1 MYVWVDALTNYLT
14 GVGFPDTDSDAFRK
28 YWPADVHVI
37 GKDISR
43 FHAVYW
49 PAFLMSAGL
58 ELPKRVMIHGFL
70 HNQGV
75 KMSKS
80 LGNVVAP
87 ADWVAQYGLDQVRFF
102 LLREVPFGADGS
114 YSHDAIVGRMN
125 ADLAN
130 NFGNLAQRSLSMVAK
145 NCDGRVPVPGGFSA
159 EDAALLGQANGLLDI
174 ARAAFEKQEFS
185 RALEAIWTVLGD
197 TNAYFAEQAP
207 WVLRKT
213 DAERMNTVLYVT
225 LEVLRIVAILAQP
238 VMPTATAAI
247 LETLGQPE
255 GEARQFAAIAE
266 PIAAGPVLPAPAP
279 VFPKY
284 EESADA

>member
-14 GVGFPDTDSDAFRK
+14 GVGFPDTESEPFRK

-87 ADWVAQYGLDQVRFF
+87 
-102 LLREVPFGADGS
+102 
-114 YSHDAIVGRMN
+114 GR
-125 ADLAN
+125 
-130 NFGNLAQRSLSMVAK
+130 
-145 NCDGRVPVPGGFSA
+145 
-159 EDAALLGQANGLLDI
+159 LG
-174 ARAAFEKQEFS
+174 
-185 RALEAIWTVLGD
+185 
-197 TNAYFAEQAP
+197 
-207 WVLRKT
+207 
-213 DAERMNTVLYVT
+213 
-225 LEVLRIVAILAQP
+225 
-238 VMPTATAAI
+238 
-247 LETLGQPE
+247 
-255 GEARQFAAIAE
+255 
-266 PIAAGPVLPAPAP
+266 GPVRPGPGPLLPAPRGPLRRGRHLQPRRRSWAG
-279 VFPKY
+279 
-284 EESADA
+284 